1 MQSGS
6 QVPGMMKSQPS
17 NPFTS
22 TNAARFSSL
31 EEMNAEGQETIA
43 KKDAEL
49 RAYTQTVAEA
59 ERILAQLNRQIE
71 QKTAELAAI
80 QARDDE
86 QDAEQL
92 HIQRELAELDEK
104 HNAEIAALRAKHEKE
119 MATLRSDFEQ
129 TLREAEEWANH
140 HSEIAL
146 QDKMRELTRLKEEA
160 QEAKRQL
167 NEVMFVKNRTRE
179 ARAIDSHQKDNADQ
193 IAKLEEQISELT
205 ALTREE
211 MRDARAKID
220 ECVAA
225 VELRRQGNAAELKR
239 LDDEARDRK
248 ERYDAHIN
256 ALREEYELERSTIEQ
271 QIAAANARA
280 ENTERIIQRL
290 EQHHEAQLT
299 EVLGDIETMRRSCA
313 SPSAQSLQY
322 QERMRATIRESQ
334 RLSEEFRNIEQES
347 VMIDR
352 EINELESEN
361 RELKHELA
369 RLNALLAKSA

>member
-1 MQSGS
+1 
-6 QVPGMMKSQPS
+6 
-17 NPFTS
+17 
-22 TNAARFSSL
+22 
-31 EEMNAEGQETIA
+31 
-43 KKDAEL
+43 
-49 RAYTQTVAEA
+49 
-59 ERILAQLNRQIE
+59 
-71 QKTAELAAI
+71 
-80 QARDDE
+80 
-86 QDAEQL
+86 
-92 HIQRELAELDEK
+92 
-104 HNAEIAALRAKHEKE
+104 
-119 MATLRSDFEQ
+119 
-129 TLREAEEWANH
+129 
-140 HSEIAL
+140 
-146 QDKMRELTRLKEEA
+146 
-160 QEAKRQL
+160 
-167 NEVMFVKNRTRE
+167 
-179 ARAIDSHQKDNADQ
+179 
-193 IAKLEEQISELT
+193 
-205 ALTREE
+205 

-248 ERYDAHIN
+248 ERYDAHLN

-299 EVLGDIETMRRSCA
+299 EVLGDIETMRRSCG
-313 SPSAQSLQY
+313 SPNAQSLQY

-347 VMIDR
+347 AMIDR

-369 RLNALLAKSA
+369 RLNALLAKNG